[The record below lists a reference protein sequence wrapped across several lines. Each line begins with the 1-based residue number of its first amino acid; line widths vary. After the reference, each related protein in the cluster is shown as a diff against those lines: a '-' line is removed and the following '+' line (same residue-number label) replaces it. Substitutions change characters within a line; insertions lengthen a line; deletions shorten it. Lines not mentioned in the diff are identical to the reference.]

1 MTGFGEWN
9 MNTLDKVQS
18 THHVVSDP
26 VSPFCKVYN
35 AVSWTHRGE
44 WSGESILQGVE
55 RGE

>member
-1 MTGFGEWN
+1 MIRFGEWN

-18 THHVVSDP
+18 THHAVSDP